1 MYRITKVLNHN
12 AILAVEGQGISEFL
26 LLGKGVGFGKKV
38 TQTVEVPEGTAI
50 YSLQEN
56 TQRGSAKDLIKE
68 VDPKCLEIADA
79 ILNEAE
85 KKLGKLDRTVL
96 FPMADH
102 LAFAIRRIQ
111 NGEQI
116 HNPLAN
122 DIRILFHQEYKAAQC
137 ADELLKKE
145 YGIQIVPDEIGYLA
159 LHVHSAITEEKISDG
174 MLTAQAV
181 HYCVELLEQET
192 GQSIDVMSLAYN
204 RLMNHVRYMIARA
217 IQGEKLK
224 LNMNDY
230 MSVKF
235 PRGYALA
242 EQICREIEKT
252 LHKTIEEVEI
262 GYLAMHLE
270 RIASEE
276 LEEG

>member
-1 MYRITKVLNHN
+1 M
-12 AILAVEGQGISEFL
+12 
-26 LLGKGVGFGKKV
+26 

-68 VDPKCLEIADA
+68 VDPKYLEIADA

-85 KKLGKLDRTVL
+85 EKLGKLDRTVL

-137 ADELLKKE
+137 AEELLKKE

-159 LHVHSAITEEKISDG
+159 LHVHSAITDEKISDG

-230 MSVKF
+230 MSIKF
-235 PRGYALA
+235 PRRYALA